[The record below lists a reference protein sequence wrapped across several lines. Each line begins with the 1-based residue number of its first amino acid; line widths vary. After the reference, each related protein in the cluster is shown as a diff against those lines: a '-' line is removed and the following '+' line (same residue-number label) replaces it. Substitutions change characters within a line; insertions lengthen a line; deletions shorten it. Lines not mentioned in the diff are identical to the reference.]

1 MRWIEGGVTTP
12 KGFRAGSARTG
23 LKKKGLDLTVI
34 ECPGTANCAALFT
47 QNAVKAAPV
56 ILSQDHL
63 KKRAGRARAVV
74 INSGNANA
82 CNGSRGMKDASRVA
96 SEAATLLGDAPE
108 SILVSS
114 TGVIGRPL
122 DVDKVLAGL
131 GTIIPELADSREAGM
146 LASRA
151 IMTTD
156 TVPKEAALSLN
167 ADGGEIVIA
176 GIAKGAG
183 MIHPNLATMICVITT
198 DASIEPEELRE
209 ITKRA
214 ADESFNMATIDRDTS
229 TNDMLLVMA
238 SGAGRSPEILKGDRL
253 YNQFEEALTRLCI
266 KLAKDLISDGEG
278 ASRLFEVEV
287 SGASTKADARLVA
300 RSIAGSNLVK
310 SAVFGCDPN
319 WGRIV
324 AAAGYSGARV
334 DPDCID
340 ISLRTESGKNME
352 WVRCGCQISEEK
364 NEEAREFFAEENF
377 LIGVDL
383 GLGSH
388 GARAWG
394 CDLSYEYVRINSEYT
409 S

>member
-1 MRWIEGGVTTP
+1 V
-12 KGFRAGSARTG
+12 
-23 LKKKGLDLTVI
+23 L
-34 ECPGTANCAALFT
+34 
-47 QNAVKAAPV
+47 
-56 ILSQDHL
+56 LSQDHL
-63 KKRAGRARAVV
+63 RKDAGKARAVV

-82 CNGSRGMKDASRVA
+82 CNGPRGMEDAVRVA
-96 SEAATLLGDAPE
+96 SEAAVLLDDVPE
-108 SILVSS
+108 NILVSS

-122 DVDKVLAGL
+122 DVDKVISGL
-131 GTIIPELADSREAGM
+131 GRIIPELENSREAGM

-156 TVPKEAALSLN
+156 TVPKVAALSLDT
-167 ADGGEIVIA
+167 DGEEIRIA
-176 GIAKGAG
+176 GMAKGAG

-198 DASIEPEELRE
+198 DARIEPGELRE
-209 ITKRA
+209 ITLRA
-214 ADESFNMATIDRDTS
+214 ADESFNMATIDQDTS

-238 SGAGRSPEILKGDRL
+238 SGAGGSLELKRGSRPYD
-253 YNQFEEALTRLCI
+253 QFEEALTRLCV
-266 KLAKDLISDGEG
+266 KLAKGLISDGEG
-278 ASRLFEVEV
+278 ASKLFEVEV
-287 SGASTKADARLVA
+287 QGAGTKEDARLVA

-310 SAVFGCDPN
+310 SAIFGCDPN

-334 DPDCID
+334 NPDTIGV
-340 ISLRTESGKNME
+340 SLRTENGSDME
-352 WVRCGCQISEEK
+352 WVRGGCQISEEK
-364 NEEAREFFAEENF
+364 NEEAREILALENF
-377 LIGVDL
+377 SIVLDL